1 VIYAENNI
9 EQTFKFRIPTRI
21 IHFKLRE
28 KNYRTILEDGQLFT
42 STTQR
47 GEGRGGGGDGEKVGV
62 EVAVAAV
69 VNFICQITILYM
81 SH

>member
-28 KNYRTILEDGQLFT
+28 KNYRKIMED
-42 STTQR
+42 R
-47 GEGRGGGGDGEKVGV
+47 K
-62 EVAVAAV
+62 
-69 VNFICQITILYM
+69 LYRPPV
-81 SH
+81 